1 MRETRRTILK
11 TIGGIA
17 GTGAIS
23 GQTNAKQAERLPAM
37 KPEMRWAP
45 ADESNYS
52 EAERES
58 DLDIRWFVVHVAQ
71 GEAEWTVDWFQNPD
85 ANVSAHYVADHR
97 TGDLTQMLAE
107 EDIGWH
113 AGNWPY
119 NQHSLGIEHSGW
131 VNDTVYTDT
140 LYEVSARIVRWA
152 ATEFD
157 FPKRVRRSE
166 IAPCDAT
173 DGEGGVIGHD
183 QIPNPYDCTEPGG
196 ISGHY
201 DPGSLWNWGRYE
213 GFIRRWDIEAGE
225 NAVVLSDD
233 AAHHGPDEH
242 AKTMA
247 VSAGTVA
254 IATGNVRVRGD
265 TQWYKL
271 DFGDSHGWVPA
282 DDLLY
287 ARFDAGSAVE
297 TTSDLNV
304 SAEPDG
310 KRLATVSEGTTGTIA
325 GGPVDTVGY
334 RWWNVDYESGEAGWS
349 VDYWLKSD

>member
-23 GQTNAKQAERLPAM
+23 SQTSAKKAMRLPAT
-37 KPEMRWAP
+37 KPEMQWAP
-45 ADESNYS
+45 ADESNYN

-71 GEAEWTVDWFQNPD
+71 AEADWTVNWFQNPN
-85 ANVSAHYVADHR
+85 ANASTHYVADHR

-107 EDIGWH
+107 SDIGWH
-113 AGNWPY
+113 AENWPY

-131 VNDTVYTDT
+131 VNETEYTDI
-140 LYEVSARIVRWA
+140 LYEVSAKIVRWA

-157 FPKRVRRSE
+157 FPKRVRRYD

-183 QIPNPYDCTEPGG
+183 QIPNPNDCTKPGG

-213 GFIRRWDIEAGE
+213 GFIRRWDVESDE
-225 NAVVLSDD
+225 NAVVLSNG
-233 AAHHGPDEH
+233 AVHHGPDEH
-242 AKTMA
+242 ARIMDIPAGA
-247 VSAGTVA
+247 VGT
-254 IATGNVRVRGD
+254 ATGNVLVRGG

-271 DFGDSHGWVPA
+271 DFDGTSGSVPA
-282 DDLLY
+282 DDVLY
-287 ARFDAGSAVE
+287 ARFDVGASVA
-297 TTSDLNV
+297 TTSGLSV
-304 SAEPDG
+304 RAEPDG
-310 KRLATVSEGTTGTIA
+310 ERLVVVPEGTTGTIA
-325 GGPVDTVGY
+325 GGPVDTTGY
-334 RWWNVDYESGEAGWS
+334 RWWKVEYESGDTGWS
-349 VDYWLKSD
+349 AGYWLTSN

>member
-1 MRETRRTILK
+1 MHETRRTILK
-11 TIGGIA
+11 TIGAVA
-17 GTGAIS
+17 GAGAIS
-23 GQTNAKQAERLPAM
+23 GQASAKNAMRLPAT
-37 KPEMRWAP
+37 KPEMAWAP
-45 ADESNYS
+45 ADESNYD

-58 DLDIRWFVVHVAQ
+58 DLDIRWFIVHVAQ
-71 GEAEWTVDWFQNPD
+71 GEADWTVNYFQNPD
-85 ANVSAHYVADHR
+85 ANVSAHYVADHE

-131 VNDTVYTDT
+131 VNETEYTDE
-140 LYEVSARIVRWA
+140 LYEASAKIVRWS

-157 FPKRVRRSE
+157 FPKRVRRYD
-166 IAPCDAT
+166 IAPCNAK

-183 QIPNPYDCTEPGG
+183 QIPNPNDCTKPGG

-213 GFIRRWDIEAGE
+213 GFIRRWDVESGE

-233 AAHHGPDEH
+233 AVHHGPDDH

-247 VSAGTVA
+247 VPSGAVGT
-254 IATGNVRVRGD
+254 ATGNVLVRKG

-271 DFGDSHGWVPA
+271 DFGGTHGWIPA
-282 DDLLY
+282 DDVLY
-287 ARFDAGSAVE
+287 ARFDAGQSVQ
-297 TTSDLNV
+297 TTSGLSV
-304 SAEPDG
+304 RAEPSG
-310 KRLATVSEGTTGTIA
+310 ERLGVVPEGTAGVIA
-325 GGPVDTVGY
+325 DGPVDTGGY
-334 RWWNVDYESGEAGWS
+334 RWWKVEYDGGQTGWS
-349 VDYWLKSD
+349 ADYWLTAE